1 MIPGALLLVLGA
13 HGLLASFFLSILGP
27 EAAVSAPAGLG
38 AVGAVHGAL
47 VFGRRVRVLAGA
59 LAPLLPPGRLVDVGC
74 GDGNVSAAIAALRP
88 DVRAEGLD
96 VLLRPSCAI
105 PARAYDGRHLPI
117 ADGEADAALLVDV
130 LHHADDPVAL
140 LAECARVA
148 SVVVVKDHLSRGP
161 FDERVLAFMD
171 WVGNRPH
178 GVVLPYRYF
187 SPGSF
192 RDAVEAAGLREER
205 HEGVPGLYPLPFSAL
220 FGRGLHFVARLA
232 RP

>member
-1 MIPGALLLVLGA
+1 M
-13 HGLLASFFLSILGP
+13 SR
-27 EAAVSAPAGLG
+27 PAGLG
-38 AVGAVHGAL
+38 AVGAAHGAL

-74 GDGNVSAAIAALRP
+74 GDGSVSAAIAALRP
-88 DVRAEGLD
+88 DVRPEGLD

-105 PARAYDGRHLPI
+105 PARAFDGKRLPHP
-117 ADGEADAALLVDV
+117 DGDAGAALLVDV

-148 SVVVVKDHLSRGP
+148 RVVVVKDHLSRSR

-178 GVVLPYRYF
+178 GVVLPYAYF
-187 SPGSF
+187 SPGSWE
-192 RDAVEAAGLREER
+192 RAVTAAGLREER
-205 HEGVPGLYPLPFSAL
+205 RAGVPGLYPFPFSAL
-220 FGRGLHFVARLA
+220 FGRGLHFVARLS